1 MPSETPTS
9 ANGYQWPPAPAR
21 SIMDRLAWN
30 IFGADLHAR
39 LLALEDINDGIEA
52 LQAEL
57 QTFGVERLNDAI
69 NPLIASTQA
78 TLDQLI
84 IDMNAAIAAL
94 NADLAAAQDA
104 IDLLLAG
111 GVPAANIAE
120 SATRVFVTPEQ
131 KADIDQ
137 LRTDLTAANAAFA
150 AFKAGALAVVND
162 NATAVAGDE
171 LYVTTTGGVRT
182 ITLPADPTTG
192 NRVILWRDGANLVTV
207 DRNGQTIAD
216 LAENMNIDTDKTK
229 AKLKFD
235 GSTWRVTGEYFA

>member
-1 MPSETPTS
+1 MPSGQPS
-9 ANGYQWPPAPAR
+9 AANGYQFDPAPAR
-21 SIMDRLAWN
+21 AILNRAVFN
-30 IFGADLHAR
+30 AFGADLHAR
-39 LLALEDINDGIEA
+39 LLVLEDINSGIEA

-78 TLDQLI
+78 TLDQLV

-120 SATRVFVTPEQ
+120 SATRVFVTPAQ
-131 KADIDQ
+131 KADIGQ
-137 LRTDLTAANAAFA
+137 LRTDLTAANATFA

-192 NRVILWRDGANLVTV
+192 HKVTLWRDGANLVTV
-207 DRNGQTIAD
+207 ARNSQTIAD
-216 LAENMNIDTDKTK
+216 LAEDMNIDKDKTK
-229 AKLKFD
+229 STLKFN